1 MPGGVT
7 IMNRRQSVTID
18 PCIKAIA
25 SAVPGPRW
33 STEELLSAAGSRL
46 SPRLAAMIRD
56 LGVSNR
62 HSILANYPAV
72 LFDDAEPELSIPA
85 TGLAVQA
92 VRRCIAKAGIQAEES
107 IGLVLGATSSPG
119 RLLPSLVCD
128 LFAQVPEIPR
138 SAENLSVS
146 YMGCSVIARVVQT
159 ARWYLT
165 CNPGKVVLA
174 CFMDAITPLS
184 PPLPGQYAHFSE
196 IPEELRQ
203 ETVNAMHGFLFGDAA
218 VAMLLGAEGD
228 GPVFG
233 PCASLTNEIPADA
246 ELGTVLDGGSDI
258 PEVFGRRLYTLSPE
272 VSRRGVHYASQTV
285 RTLVADQQTSF
296 SVPSEASVLLMHT
309 GSKRILHGLCD
320 EFHVPRDSEKVASS
334 YHVLREHGNT
344 IGCSIPLMLA
354 EEVHRPEG
362 EGIMM
367 AFGLSFSCG
376 SSSIRIPPGGWTP

>member
-1 MPGGVT
+1 MT
-7 IMNRRQSVTID
+7 QSVTID
-18 PCIKAIA
+18 PCLRAIA
-25 SAVPGPRW
+25 SAVPDPRW
-33 STEELLSAAGSRL
+33 STDELLSAAGDRL
-46 SPRLAAMIRD
+46 SPMLVGMVRE
-56 LGVSNR
+56 LGVDNR
-62 HSILANYPAV
+62 HSILVNYPAV
-72 LFDDAEPELSIPA
+72 LFEGAGPELSIPA

-92 VRRCIAKAGIQAEES
+92 VRRCIGKAGIPAES

-138 SAENLSVS
+138 SADNLSIS

-184 PPLPGQYAHFSE
+184 PPLPGKYAHFSE

-218 VAMLLGAEGD
+218 VAMVLGAEGD

-233 PCASLTNEIPADA
+233 PVAGLTNETPADA
-246 ELGTVLDGGSDI
+246 ELGTVPDGGSDI
-258 PEVFGRRLYTLSPE
+258 PEVLGRRLYTLSPA

-285 RTLVADQQTSF
+285 RTLVADRQTSF
-296 SVPSEASVLLMHT
+296 SAPSQASLLLMHT
-309 GSKRILHGLCD
+309 GSKRILNGLCD

-334 YHVLREHGNT
+334 YRVLREYGNT

-376 SSSIRIPPGGWTP
+376 SFSMRIPAGGWTP

>member
-1 MPGGVT
+1 MTQP
-7 IMNRRQSVTID
+7 VTID
-18 PCIKAIA
+18 PCIRAIA
-25 SAVPGPRW
+25 AEVPEPHW
-33 STEELLSAAGSRL
+33 STEELLSAAGDRL
-46 SPRLAAMIRD
+46 SPQLIDMMRD
-56 LGVSNR
+56 LGVDNR

-72 LFDDAEPELSIPA
+72 LFEGAAPELSVPA
-85 TGLAVQA
+85 TGLAAAA
-92 VRRCIAKAGIQAEES
+92 VRRCIAKAGIPAES

-128 LFAQVPEIPR
+128 LFAELPELPR

-146 YMGCSVIARVVQT
+146 YMGCSVIARVVQA

-165 CNPGKVVLA
+165 CHPGQVVLA

-184 PPLPGQYAHFSE
+184 PPLPGKYGHFSE
-196 IPEELRQ
+196 VPPDHRQ

-218 VAMLLGAEGD
+218 VAMVLGADGD
-228 GPVFG
+228 GPAFG
-233 PCASLTNEIPADA
+233 PVAGLTNELPADA
-246 ELGTVLDGGSDI
+246 ELGTVPDGGSDV
-258 PEVFGRRLYTLSPE
+258 PEVFGRRLYTLSPD

-296 SVPSEASVLLMHT
+296 SAPSQASMLLMHT

-320 EFHVPRDSEKVASS
+320 EFQVPRDSEKVASS
-334 YHVLREHGNT
+334 YRILRDYGNT

-367 AFGLSFSCG
+367 AFGLSFACG
-376 SSSIRIPPGGWTP
+376 SCSMRIPAGGWTP